1 MVYHSYRME
10 GDVWTVDP
18 HKEPTFS
25 TTQLEEKVREYD
37 DRRIDIPWDEWTGI
51 HMIDSEGGQVIRID
65 MIRRQTKQEVLA
77 ELRRTDKT
85 ALLLERVNWYD
96 LILVRGERFLL
107 EEYARLP
114 RSRQAIQVHI
124 VINLYRIVQFHGLR
138 EEHMAT
144 LLSSVVVTRLVTEFR
159 ETYASSNLGSIDVS
173 TIAMYRVLL
182 LIMYGNET
190 CQVAHD
196 RVRLDTTVAAKVKS

>member
-18 HKEPTFS
+18 HKKPTFS

-85 ALLLERVNWYD
+85 ALLLD
-96 LILVRGERFLL
+96 
-107 EEYARLP
+107 
-114 RSRQAIQVHI
+114 
-124 VINLYRIVQFHGLR
+124 
-138 EEHMAT
+138 
-144 LLSSVVVTRLVTEFR
+144 
-159 ETYASSNLGSIDVS
+159 
-173 TIAMYRVLL
+173 
-182 LIMYGNET
+182 
-190 CQVAHD
+190 
-196 RVRLDTTVAAKVKS
+196 